1 MGVDPHA
8 TARATARACA
18 LKMLRLD
25 DERDK
30 EAVWVR
36 TN

>member
-1 MGVDPHA
+1 MGVDPRA
-8 TARATARACA
+8 PARVTARACA
-18 LKMLRLD
+18 LKILRFD